1 MAEESDFSD
10 FSQPW
15 ELSDIILEVED
26 VQFHVHK
33 PILAL
38 WSSVF
43 STMFQSN
50 FKEKK
55 RHCIPLPGKSAEEFR
70 VLLEVIYPNFQRK
83 IKLKNCTFLLEY
95 AREYMIETLTE
106 KCKTYLEEKF
116 NKTSPTKAQENRV
129 STVVTIL
136 VLAQEYGFS
145 QLEAKCIKELVT
157 VEVTTLRK
165 VHPGYENIS
174 RDNRLLILEKRALNL
189 EKDLKQ
195 TTEDL
200 NNKKE
205 DLNQTKEDLKQT
217 QKDLEQTKGGLES
230 TKRVLKRT
238 RKDLKQTTE
247 DLENTKG
254 DLKQT
259 TEDLEQ
265 SQTREEEVVSRTTH
279 RAKKCFVE
287 LIKFVNL
294 CGATLSLSPEFDWGE
309 DPTNVLRFKE
319 SLECIRRFDQTGH
332 QDMMID
338 VEPLEKLHAI
348 LQKMI

>member
-1 MAEESDFSD
+1 MSN
-10 FSQPW
+10 
-15 ELSDIILEVED
+15 IILEVED

-33 PILAL
+33 TILAL
-38 WSSVF
+38 WSSLF

-55 RHCIPLPGKSAEEFR
+55 RHCIPLPGKTAEEFR

-83 IKLKNCTFLLEY
+83 IKLKSCTFLLEY
-95 AREYMIETLTE
+95 AREYMMETLTE
-106 KCKTYLEEKF
+106 KCKTYLEEKL
-116 NKTSPTKAQENRV
+116 NKSTPTKAQENRV

-145 QLEAKCIKELVT
+145 QLEAKCIRELVT
-157 VEVTTLRK
+157 VEVSTLRK

-174 RDNRLLILEKRALNL
+174 RDNRLLILERRALNL

-200 NNKKE
+200 KNKKE

-217 QKDLEQTKGGLES
+217 RKDLEQAKGGLES

-247 DLENTKG
+247 DLEKTKG

-259 TEDLEQ
+259 KEDLEQ

-279 RAKKCFVE
+279 RTKKCFVE

-294 CGATLSLSPEFDWGE
+294 CGATLSWSPEFDCMCDWDE
-309 DPTNVLRFKE
+309 DPTNVSRFKE
-319 SLECIRRFDQTGH
+319 SLERIRRYDQTGY